1 MFQTKMILKYI
12 YKQRLLTYGNNLLNS
27 RFNTFSCSISTK
39 SSKFHKSKKTE
50 NTNSKNKNE
59 PQNFTSLFNEIRD
72 ILGTDNVMVNENPYE
87 STNLKETQVVDS
99 LNCTLS
105 VRENAKQSKD
115 LEISS
120 NNNSSIASVIQQVGF
135 EKGRVYADVTLT
147 LGGRETVSDN
157 VHENAKQSKGLL
169 DSPYSDN
176 NNIPSVIPQ
185 VESVEGRVYTDLTP
199 VLGGRETVSDNV
211 HANAKKSTELEMRNL
226 HENTQMEALMKS
238 DVSPIVHK
246 ITGILRS
253 ECDVI
258 SMEEKLESV
267 GFEYNEEV
275 VEKVLKR
282 CFKVPHLA
290 LRFFNWVKSRK
301 GFSHTTSTYNTM
313 IYMAAEAKEFRLV
326 DELVEEMETSSCQK
340 NLKTWSILLS
350 HYGKAKLI
358 GKALSM
364 FEQLKKLG
372 YEPDLRAYK
381 IMLSSLCNAGKADIA
396 LEYFNEMIHK
406 GFILDAAMV
415 GQLLKCLANSGNI
428 AGVHKVGDDMISFS
442 SIPENHVYGLMLK
455 SFCIAG
461 RITEA
466 LELIRD
472 LKNKNMN
479 LDSEIFTTLVKG
491 LCRAERIDD
500 ALEIVEIV
508 KKRNGA
514 VENLYAVLISAY
526 LRRNE
531 ISNALNLFQSMK
543 GSGNLP
549 NVSTY
554 TNLMQHLFRVNEF
567 QQALNLYT
575 EMTEMGV
582 ELDTVAATAVIAGY
596 ISQNRISEAWEVF
609 ENMKDKG
616 IVFSRK
622 SYTIFIN
629 ELSKVS
635 RTNDIF
641 KVLNEMKASKMVIG
655 NDIFQDVISYLE
667 RKGDTKNI
675 NRIKLLQG
683 GHKVYNQENETLE
696 ASSQQERILEFNSEN
711 LEQVSSASKFS
722 IESDVHEI
730 CQIFL
735 SLTDWCL
742 IQEKLEKCD
751 IRFTPEI
758 VVEVLRNFRLQGR
771 MALQFFSWVEKQTN
785 YRHTTESY
793 NMAIKI
799 AGQGKDFTQMRNLF
813 SDMRRNGCLVTAHTW
828 TIMIMQYG
836 KTGLT
841 DIAVR
846 TFKEMKDRGCKPT
859 ESTYKALITSLCQKK
874 GRRID
879 ESVKIFQEMIQAGYS
894 PDKELIEAY
903 LGCLCELGKLRD
915 ARSCAESLQKLG
927 FSTPLTYSLYIRPL
941 CRAGRLEEALALIN
955 EVDDEQN
962 ILNQYVYG
970 SLVHALLQKGQLEEA
985 LARIESMKQVGVH
998 PTPHVYTSL
1007 MGYFFRA
1014 KQVGKALEIFVEM
1027 KDSGC
1032 EPTIVTYSALIRGY
1046 MNVGKVSEA
1055 RDVFHLMK
1063 KNGPYPDFK
1072 AYSMFISCLCRIG
1085 NSEEALQLLSE
1096 MLDIGIV
1103 PSTVNYRTVFYGLN
1117 REGKQ
1122 DLAKTVLHM
1131 KLDVKRRR
1139 KFLT

>member
-1 MFQTKMILKYI
+1 
-12 YKQRLLTYGNNLLNS
+12 
-27 RFNTFSCSISTK
+27 
-39 SSKFHKSKKTE
+39 
-50 NTNSKNKNE
+50 
-59 PQNFTSLFNEIRD
+59 
-72 ILGTDNVMVNENPYE
+72 MVNENRYE
-87 STNLKETQVVDS
+87 PTNLKDTQLVDS
-99 LNCTLS
+99 SYCTPS
-105 VRENAKQSKD
+105 VRENAKLEDSLVCTEGVCENAKESIKMKD
-115 LEISS
+115 SS
-120 NNNSSIASVIQQVGF
+120 PCMESVRQ
-135 EKGRVYADVTLT
+135 
-147 LGGRETVSDN
+147 
-157 VHENAKQSKGLL
+157 NAKQST
-169 DSPYSDN
+169 N

-185 VESVEGRVYTDLTP
+185 VGSWEGRMYADFTSSFVGQRGCFRKTF
-199 VLGGRETVSDNV
+199 EK
-211 HANAKKSTELEMRNL
+211 NAKQSVELEMRNL
-226 HENTQMEALMKS
+226 REDSQM

-253 ECDVI
+253 GCDVI
-258 SMEEKLESV
+258 SMEEKLENA

-290 LRFFNWVKSRK
+290 LRFFNWVKSRE

-313 IYMAAEAKEFRLV
+313 IYMAAEAKEFHLV

-350 HYGKAKLI
+350 HYGNAKLI

-406 GFILDAAMV
+406 GLMLDAAIS

-428 AGVHKVGDDMISFS
+428 AAVHKVGNDVISFC

-466 LELIRD
+466 LEYIRD
-472 LKNKNMN
+472 LKNKNVN
-479 LDSEIFTTLVKG
+479 LESEIFATLVKG
-491 LCRAERIDD
+491 LCKAERIDD

-514 VENLYAVLISAY
+514 DEKLYGVLISAY

-531 ISNALNLFQSMK
+531 ISKALNLFRNTKDS
-543 GSGNLP
+543 GSLP

-554 TNLMQHLFRVNEF
+554 TNLMQTLFRVNEF
-567 QQALNLYT
+567 QVALNLYN

-582 ELDTVAATAVIAGY
+582 ELDTVAATAVVAGY
-596 ISQNRISEAWEVF
+596 ISQNRVSEMWEVF

-622 SYTIFIN
+622 SYTIFIK

-635 RTNDIF
+635 RMNDIF

-655 NDIFQDVISYLE
+655 NDIFQYFVPYLE

-675 NRIKLLQG
+675 DRIKLLQRG
-683 GHKVYNQENETLE
+683 CEVYNQENGTSDV
-696 ASSQQERILEFNSEN
+696 SSQQEQKLELKSEK
-711 LEQVSSASKFS
+711 LEQVSSAHDMPAAASKS
-722 IESDVHEI
+722 YSEHDIHEV
-730 CQIFL
+730 CQIL
-735 SLTDWCL
+735 LTSTDWCL
-742 IQEKLEKCD
+742 IQGQLEKCN
-751 IRFTPEI
+751 IQFTVEM

-771 MALQFFSWVEKQTN
+771 VALQFFSWVEKQSN
-785 YRHTTESY
+785 YRHSTESY

-813 SDMRRNGCLVTAHTW
+813 FDMRRNGCLVTAHTW

-841 DIAVR
+841 DIALR
-846 TFKEMKDRGCKPT
+846 TFKEMKGSACKPT

-874 GRRID
+874 GRRI
-879 ESVKIFQEMIQAGYS
+879 EEAVKVFQEMIQVGCS

-915 ARSCAESLQKLG
+915 ARSCTESLQKLG
-927 FSTPLTYSLYIRPL
+927 FSTPLTYSLYVRSL
-941 CRAGRLEEALALIN
+941 CRAGRLEEALTLVN
-955 EVDDEQN
+955 EVDDEQHV
-962 ILNQYVYG
+962 LNQYVYG
-970 SLVHALLQKGQLEEA
+970 SLVHGLLQKGQLEEA
-985 LARIESMKQVGVH
+985 LARIESMKQVGIH
-998 PTPHVYTSL
+998 PTVHVYTSL
-1007 MGYFFRA
+1007 IGFFF
-1014 KQVGKALEIFVEM
+1014 KVKEITKALEIFEEM

-1032 EPTIVTYSALIRGY
+1032 QPTIVTYSALIRGY
-1046 MNVGKVSEA
+1046 MNVGKVSDA
-1055 RDVFHLMK
+1055 WNVFHQMK

-1072 AYSMFISCLCRIG
+1072 AYSMFMACLCRIG
-1085 NSEEALQLLSE
+1085 NSEEALQLISE
-1096 MLDIGIV
+1096 MLDGGII

-1139 KFLT
+1139 KFQT

>member
-1 MFQTKMILKYI
+1 MFQSRMILKNLC
-12 YKQRLLTYGNNLLNS
+12 KQKLQISGNNLLNS
-27 RFNTFSCSISTK
+27 RFKICSSSSISTK
-39 SSKFHKSKKTE
+39 SSKLHKLKKTE
-50 NTNSKNKNE
+50 NPNSKNKKE
-59 PQNFTSLFNEIRD
+59 PQNFTSLFNEIRE
-72 ILGTDNVMVNENPYE
+72 ILGTESVMPYE
-87 STNLKETQVVDS
+87 SADLKDTQFVNLSSCPE
-99 LNCTLS
+99 S
-105 VRENAKQSKD
+105 VRENAKQSTE
-115 LEISS
+115 LEDSLS
-120 NNNSSIASVIQQVGF
+120 CTELVC
-135 EKGRVYADVTLT
+135 
-147 LGGRETVSDN
+147 
-157 VHENAKQSKGLL
+157 ENAKLE
-169 DSPYSDN
+169 DSS
-176 NNIPSVIPQ
+176 SCT
-185 VESVEGRVYTDLTP
+185 ERVRGNAELRIEKDSSC
-199 VLGGRETVSDNV
+199 VCGNV
-211 HANAKKSTELEMRNL
+211 KQSTELEMMNL
-226 HENTQMEALMKS
+226 HEDTRIEDLVKR
-238 DVSPIVHK
+238 DVSSIVHK

-258 SMEEKLESV
+258 AMEEQLESA

-290 LRFFNWVKSRK
+290 LRFFDWLKTRE
-301 GFSHTTSTYNTM
+301 GFSHTTETYNTM
-313 IYMAAEAKEFRLV
+313 IYMAADCKEFRLV
-326 DELVEEMETSSCQK
+326 DELVEEMERSSCQK

-350 HYGKAKLI
+350 HYGNGKLI

-372 YEPDLRAYK
+372 YEPDLRAYT

-406 GFILDAAMV
+406 GLMLDAAMS

-428 AGVHKVGDDMISFS
+428 AAVHKVGDDMIRVC
-442 SIPENHVYGLMLK
+442 SIPENRVYSLMLK

-472 LKNKNMN
+472 LKSKNKN

-491 LCRAERIDD
+491 LCKAERIND
-500 ALEIVEIV
+500 ALEIVEIL

-514 VENLYAVLISAY
+514 DEKVYAALISAY

-531 ISNALNLFQSMK
+531 ISKALNLFQSMK
-543 GSGNLP
+543 DSGSLLNI
-549 NVSTY
+549 STY
-554 TNLMQHLFRVNEF
+554 TNLMQHLFRVKEF
-567 QQALNLYT
+567 QEALNLYN

-582 ELDTVAATAVIAGY
+582 KLDAVAATAVVAGY
-596 ISQNRISEAWEVF
+596 IIQNRISEMWEVF

-616 IVFSRK
+616 IVFTRK
-622 SYTIFIN
+622 SHLIFVK
-629 ELSKVS
+629 ELTKVS
-635 RTNDIF
+635 GTTDIF
-641 KVLNEMKASKMVIG
+641 KVLNEMKASKMFIG
-655 NDIFQDVISYLE
+655 NDIYQYVISYLE
-667 RKGDTKNI
+667 RKGDMKNI

-683 GHKVYNQENETLE
+683 GCEVHNQENETRDV
-696 ASSQQERILEFNSEN
+696 SSQREQNLDLNSEN
-711 LEQVSSASKFS
+711 LEQVSSAHDMPEAISKSS
-722 IESDVHEI
+722 IECDVHEV
-730 CQIFL
+730 CQIL
-735 SLTDWCL
+735 ISSRDWYL
-742 IQEKLEKCD
+742 IQEQLEKCN
-751 IRFTPEI
+751 IQFTPEI
-758 VVEVLRNFRLQGR
+758 VMEVLRNFRLQGR
-771 MALQFFSWVEKQTN
+771 LALQFFSWVEKQSS

-793 NMAIKI
+793 NTAIKI

-836 KTGLT
+836 RTGLT
-841 DIAVR
+841 DIAVH
-846 TFKEMKDRGCKPT
+846 TFKEMKDSGCKPT

-879 ESVKIFQEMIQAGYS
+879 EAVKIFQEMIQVGHS
-894 PDKELIEAY
+894 PDKELIEDY

-915 ARSCAESLQKLG
+915 ARSCTESLLKLG
-927 FSTPLTYSLYIRPL
+927 FSTPLAYSLYIRSL
-941 CRAGRLEEALALIN
+941 CRAWRLEEALALIN
-955 EVDDEQN
+955 EVDDEQHV
-962 ILNQYVYG
+962 LSQYVYG
-970 SLVHALLQKGQLEEA
+970 SLVHGLLQKGQLEEA
-985 LARIESMKQVGVH
+985 LGRIESMKQAGIH
-998 PTPHVYTSL
+998 PTVHVYTSL
-1007 MGYFFRA
+1007 IGYFFKV
-1014 KQVGKALEIFVEM
+1014 KQAGKALETFKEM

-1032 EPTIVTYSALIRGY
+1032 QPTIVTYSALIRGY

-1055 RDVFHLMK
+1055 RDVFHQMK

-1085 NSEEALQLLSE
+1085 YSEEALQLISE
-1096 MLDIGIV
+1096 MLDVGIV

-1122 DLAKTVLHM
+1122 DLAKTVLHI